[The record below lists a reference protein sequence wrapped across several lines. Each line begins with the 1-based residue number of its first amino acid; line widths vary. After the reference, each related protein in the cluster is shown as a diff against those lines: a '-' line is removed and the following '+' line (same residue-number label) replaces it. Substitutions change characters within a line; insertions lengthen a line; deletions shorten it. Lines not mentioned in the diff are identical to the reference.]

1 MKLSKI
7 ILSSFVLSFAL
18 LTSCNGSGLKGFF
31 GGDKEDND
39 STKTGTKT
47 EAPKEEAPKFDAALT
62 TKLVDLGD
70 EKKLDSEQLGQ
81 LIDQFDFMLKNLD
94 TEIDDIAKMPAG
106 DAKCEAV
113 HQLGKRDNDQLLE
126 RVYSCLNH
134 ADDQP
139 GFNNEIGSRLKN
151 LDVRKRQKNMR
162 NKIKAIVSECQ

>member
-31 GGDKEDND
+31 GGDKEGND
-39 STKTGTKT
+39 TTKTGTKT
-47 EAPKEEAPKFDAALT
+47 ESPKEEAPKFDAALT

-81 LIDQFDFMLKNLD
+81 LIDQFDLLLKEYD
-94 TEIDDIAKMPAG
+94 ADIDDIAKMPAG
-106 DAKCEAV
+106 DAKCEALRK
-113 HQLGKRDNDQLLE
+113 LGKHNNYQLLE
-126 RVYSCLNH
+126 RVYNCLNH

-139 GFNNEIGSRLKN
+139 GFNKEIGSRLKN
-151 LDVRKRQKNMR
+151 LDVRNRQKSMR

>member
-39 STKTGTKT
+39 STKTEKQ
-47 EAPKEEAPKFDAALT
+47 KEETPKFDATLT
-62 TKLVDLGD
+62 TKLVNLGD

-81 LIDQFDFMLKNLD
+81 LIDQFDLLLKQLD
-94 TEIDDIAKMPAG
+94 AEIDEIAKMPAG
-106 DAKCEAV
+106 DAKCEAI
-113 HQLGKRDNDQLLE
+113 HKLGKRDNDRLLE

-134 ADDQP
+134 ADDQL

-162 NKIKAIVSECQ
+162 NIIKAIVSECQ

>member
-31 GGDKEDND
+31 GSDKEDND
-39 STKTGTKT
+39 STKTEKQ
-47 EAPKEEAPKFDAALT
+47 KEETPKFDATLT
-62 TKLVDLGD
+62 TKLVNLGD

-81 LIDQFDFMLKNLD
+81 LIDQFDMLLKQLD
-94 TEIDDIAKMPAG
+94 AEIDEIAKMPAG
-106 DAKCEAV
+106 DAKCEAI
-113 HQLGKRDNDQLLE
+113 HKLGKRDNDRLLE

-134 ADDQP
+134 ADNQP

>member
-39 STKTGTKT
+39 STKTEKQ
-47 EAPKEEAPKFDAALT
+47 KEETQKFDATLT
-62 TKLVDLGD
+62 TKLVNIGD

-81 LIDQFDFMLKNLD
+81 LIDQFDLLLKQLD
-94 TEIDDIAKMPAG
+94 AEIDEIAKMPAG
-106 DAKCEAV
+106 DAKCEAI
-113 HQLGKRDNDQLLE
+113 HKLGKRDNDRLLE

-134 ADDQP
+134 ADNQP

>member
-39 STKTGTKT
+39 STKTEKQ
-47 EAPKEEAPKFDAALT
+47 KEETPKFDATLT
-62 TKLVDLGD
+62 TKLVNLGD

-81 LIDQFDFMLKNLD
+81 LIDQFDLLLKQLD
-94 TEIDDIAKMPAG
+94 AEIDEIAKMPAG
-106 DAKCEAV
+106 DAKCEAI
-113 HQLGKRDNDQLLE
+113 HKLGKRDNDRLLE

-134 ADDQP
+134 ADNQP

>member
-39 STKTGTKT
+39 STKTEKQ
-47 EAPKEEAPKFDAALT
+47 KEETPKFDATLT
-62 TKLVDLGD
+62 TKLVNLGD

-81 LIDQFDFMLKNLD
+81 LIDQFDLLLKQLD
-94 TEIDDIAKMPAG
+94 AEIDEIAKMPAG
-106 DAKCEAV
+106 DSKCEAI
-113 HQLGKRDNDQLLE
+113 HKLGKRDNDRLLE

>member
-18 LTSCNGSGLKGFF
+18 LSSCNGSGLKGFF

-39 STKTGTKT
+39 STKTEKQ
-47 EAPKEEAPKFDAALT
+47 KEETPKFDATLT
-62 TKLVDLGD
+62 TKLVNLGD

-81 LIDQFDFMLKNLD
+81 LIDQFDMLLKQLD
-94 TEIDDIAKMPAG
+94 AEIDEIAKMPAG
-106 DAKCEAV
+106 DAKCEAI
-113 HQLGKRDNDQLLE
+113 HKLGKRDNDRLLE

-134 ADDQP
+134 ADNQP

>member
-18 LTSCNGSGLKGFF
+18 LSSCNGSGLKGFF

-39 STKTGTKT
+39 STKTEKQ
-47 EAPKEEAPKFDAALT
+47 KEETPKFDATLT
-62 TKLVDLGD
+62 TKLVNLGD

-81 LIDQFDFMLKNLD
+81 LIDQFDLLLKQHD
-94 TEIDDIAKMPAG
+94 AEIDEIAKMPAG
-106 DAKCEAV
+106 DAKCEAIRK
-113 HQLGKRDNDQLLE
+113 LGKRDNDRLLE

-134 ADDQP
+134 ADNQP

>member
-18 LTSCNGSGLKGFF
+18 LSSCNGSGLKGFF

-39 STKTGTKT
+39 STKTEKQ
-47 EAPKEEAPKFDAALT
+47 KEETPKFDATLT
-62 TKLVDLGD
+62 TKLVNLGD

-81 LIDQFDFMLKNLD
+81 LIDQFDLLLKQLD
-94 TEIDDIAKMPAG
+94 AEIDEIAKMPAG
-106 DAKCEAV
+106 DAKCEAI
-113 HQLGKRDNDQLLE
+113 HKLGKRDNDRLLE

>member
-39 STKTGTKT
+39 STKTEKQ
-47 EAPKEEAPKFDAALT
+47 KEETPKFDATLT
-62 TKLVDLGD
+62 TKLVNLGD

-81 LIDQFDFMLKNLD
+81 LIDQFDLLLKQLD
-94 TEIDDIAKMPAG
+94 AEIDEIAKMPAG
-106 DAKCEAV
+106 DAKCEAI
-113 HQLGKRDNDQLLE
+113 HKLGKRDNDRLLE

-134 ADDQP
+134 ADDQS

>member
-18 LTSCNGSGLKGFF
+18 LSSCNGSGLKGFF
-31 GGDKEDND
+31 GGDKEYND
-39 STKTGTKT
+39 STKTEKQ
-47 EAPKEEAPKFDAALT
+47 KEETPKFDATLT
-62 TKLVDLGD
+62 TKLVNLGD

-81 LIDQFDFMLKNLD
+81 LIDQFDMLLKQLD
-94 TEIDDIAKMPAG
+94 AEIDEIAKMPAG
-106 DAKCEAV
+106 DAKCEAI
-113 HQLGKRDNDQLLE
+113 HKLGKRDNDRLLE

-134 ADDQP
+134 ADNLP

>member
-1 MKLSKI
+1 MKLSDI

-18 LTSCNGSGLKGFF
+18 LSSCNGSGLKGFF

-39 STKTGTKT
+39 STKTEKQ
-47 EAPKEEAPKFDAALT
+47 KEETPKFDATLT
-62 TKLVDLGD
+62 TKLVNLGD

-81 LIDQFDFMLKNLD
+81 LIDQFDLLLKQHD
-94 TEIDDIAKMPAG
+94 AEIDEIAKMPAG
-106 DAKCEAV
+106 DAKCEAI
-113 HQLGKRDNDQLLE
+113 HKLGKRDNDRLLE

-134 ADDQP
+134 ADNQP

>member
-1 MKLSKI
+1 MKISKI

-39 STKTGTKT
+39 STKTEKQ
-47 EAPKEEAPKFDAALT
+47 KEETPKFDATLT
-62 TKLVDLGD
+62 TKLVNLGD

-81 LIDQFDFMLKNLD
+81 LIDQFDLLLKQLD
-94 TEIDDIAKMPAG
+94 AEIDEIAKMPAG
-106 DAKCEAV
+106 DAKCEAI
-113 HQLGKRDNDQLLE
+113 HKLGKRDNDRLLE

>member
-39 STKTGTKT
+39 STKTEKQ
-47 EAPKEEAPKFDAALT
+47 KEETPKFDATLT
-62 TKLVDLGD
+62 TKLVNLGD

-81 LIDQFDFMLKNLD
+81 LIDQFDLLLKQLD
-94 TEIDDIAKMPAG
+94 AEIDEIAKMPAG
-106 DAKCEAV
+106 DAKCEAIRK
-113 HQLGKRDNDQLLE
+113 LGKRDNDRLLE

-134 ADDQP
+134 ADNQP

>member
-39 STKTGTKT
+39 STKTEKQKEGT
-47 EAPKEEAPKFDAALT
+47 PKFDAVLT

-81 LIDQFDFMLKNLD
+81 LIAQFDLLLKQLD
-94 TEIDDIAKMPAG
+94 AEIDEIAKMPAG
-106 DAKCEAV
+106 DAKCEAI
-113 HQLGKRDNDQLLE
+113 HKLGKRDNDRLLE

>member
-18 LTSCNGSGLKGFF
+18 LSSCNGSGLKGFF
-31 GGDKEDND
+31 GGDKEYND
-39 STKTGTKT
+39 STKTEKQ
-47 EAPKEEAPKFDAALT
+47 KEETPKFDATLT
-62 TKLVDLGD
+62 TKLVNLGD

-81 LIDQFDFMLKNLD
+81 LIDQFDLLLKQHD
-94 TEIDDIAKMPAG
+94 AEIDEIAKMPAG
-106 DAKCEAV
+106 NAKCEAIKK
-113 HQLGKRDNDQLLE
+113 LGKRDNYRLLE

>member
-39 STKTGTKT
+39 STKTEKQ
-47 EAPKEEAPKFDAALT
+47 KEETPKFDATLT
-62 TKLVDLGD
+62 TKLVNLGD

-81 LIDQFDFMLKNLD
+81 LIDQFDLLLKQHD
-94 TEIDDIAKMPAG
+94 AEIDEIAKMPAG
-106 DAKCEAV
+106 DAKCEAIRK
-113 HQLGKRDNDQLLE
+113 LGKRDNDRLLE

-134 ADDQP
+134 ADNQP

>member
-39 STKTGTKT
+39 STKTEKQ
-47 EAPKEEAPKFDAALT
+47 KEETPKFDATLT
-62 TKLVDLGD
+62 TKLVNLGD

-81 LIDQFDFMLKNLD
+81 LIDQFDLLLKQLD
-94 TEIDDIAKMPAG
+94 AEIDEIAKMPAG
-106 DAKCEAV
+106 DAKCEAI
-113 HQLGKRDNDQLLE
+113 HKLGKRDNDRLLE

-134 ADDQP
+134 ADNQP

-162 NKIKAIVSECQ
+162 NKIKTIVSECQ

>member
-39 STKTGTKT
+39 STKTEKQ
-47 EAPKEEAPKFDAALT
+47 KEETPKFDATLT
-62 TKLVDLGD
+62 TKLVNLGD

-81 LIDQFDFMLKNLD
+81 LIDQFDMLLKQLD
-94 TEIDDIAKMPAG
+94 AEIDEIAKMPAG
-106 DAKCEAV
+106 DAKCEAINK
-113 HQLGKRDNDQLLE
+113 LGKRDNDRLLE

-134 ADDQP
+134 ADNQP

>member
-18 LTSCNGSGLKGFF
+18 LSSCNGSGLKGFF

-39 STKTGTKT
+39 STKTEKQ
-47 EAPKEEAPKFDAALT
+47 KEETPKFDATLT
-62 TKLVDLGD
+62 TKLVNLGD

-81 LIDQFDFMLKNLD
+81 LIDQFDLLLKQHD
-94 TEIDDIAKMPAG
+94 AEIDEIAKMPAG
-106 DAKCEAV
+106 DAKCEAI
-113 HQLGKRDNDQLLE
+113 HKLGKRDNDRLLE

-134 ADDQP
+134 ADNQP

>member
-39 STKTGTKT
+39 STKTEKQ
-47 EAPKEEAPKFDAALT
+47 KEETPKFDATLT
-62 TKLVDLGD
+62 TKLVNLGD

-81 LIDQFDFMLKNLD
+81 LIDQFDLLLKQLD
-94 TEIDDIAKMPAG
+94 AKIDEIAKMPAG
-106 DAKCEAV
+106 DAKCEAI
-113 HQLGKRDNDQLLE
+113 HKLGKRDNDRLLE

-162 NKIKAIVSECQ
+162 NKIKAVVSECQ

>member
-39 STKTGTKT
+39 STKTEKQ
-47 EAPKEEAPKFDAALT
+47 KEETPKFDATLT
-62 TKLVDLGD
+62 TKLVNLGD

-81 LIDQFDFMLKNLD
+81 LIDQFDMLLKQLD
-94 TEIDDIAKMPAG
+94 AEIDEIAKMPAG
-106 DAKCEAV
+106 DAKCEAI
-113 HQLGKRDNDQLLE
+113 HKLGKRDNDRLLE

-134 ADDQP
+134 ADNQP

>member
-18 LTSCNGSGLKGFF
+18 LSSCNGSGLKGFF

-39 STKTGTKT
+39 STKTEKQ
-47 EAPKEEAPKFDAALT
+47 KEETPKFDATLT
-62 TKLVDLGD
+62 TKLVNLGD

-81 LIDQFDFMLKNLD
+81 LIDQFDMLLKQLD
-94 TEIDDIAKMPAG
+94 AEIDEIAKMPAG
-106 DAKCEAV
+106 DAKCEAI
-113 HQLGKRDNDQLLE
+113 HKLGKRDNDRLLE

>member
-39 STKTGTKT
+39 STKTEKQ
-47 EAPKEEAPKFDAALT
+47 KEETPKFDATLT
-62 TKLVDLGD
+62 TKLVNLGD

-81 LIDQFDFMLKNLD
+81 LIDQFDLLLKQLD
-94 TEIDDIAKMPAG
+94 AEIDEIAKMPAG
-106 DAKCEAV
+106 DAKCEAI
-113 HQLGKRDNDQLLE
+113 HKLGKRDNDRLLE

-151 LDVRKRQKNMR
+151 LDVRKRQKSMR

>member
-18 LTSCNGSGLKGFF
+18 LSSCNGSGLKGFF

-39 STKTGTKT
+39 STKTEKQ
-47 EAPKEEAPKFDAALT
+47 KEETPKFDATLT
-62 TKLVDLGD
+62 TKLVNLGD

-81 LIDQFDFMLKNLD
+81 LIDQFDMLLKQLD
-94 TEIDDIAKMPAG
+94 AEIDEIAKMPAG
-106 DAKCEAV
+106 DAKCEAI
-113 HQLGKRDNDQLLE
+113 HKLGKRDNDRLLE

-134 ADDQP
+134 ADNQP

-151 LDVRKRQKNMR
+151 LDVRNRQKSMR

>member
-39 STKTGTKT
+39 STKTEKQ
-47 EAPKEEAPKFDAALT
+47 KEETPKFDATLT
-62 TKLVDLGD
+62 TKLVNLGD

-81 LIDQFDFMLKNLD
+81 LIDQFDMLLKQLD
-94 TEIDDIAKMPAG
+94 AEIDEIAKMPAG
-106 DAKCEAV
+106 DAKCEAI
-113 HQLGKRDNDQLLE
+113 HKLGKRDNDRLLE

-134 ADDQP
+134 ADNQP

-162 NKIKAIVSECQ
+162 NKIKGIKPM

>member
-18 LTSCNGSGLKGFF
+18 LSSCNGSGLKGFF

-39 STKTGTKT
+39 STKTEKQ
-47 EAPKEEAPKFDAALT
+47 KEETPKFDATLT
-62 TKLVDLGD
+62 TKLVNLGD

-81 LIDQFDFMLKNLD
+81 LIDQFDLLLKQLD
-94 TEIDDIAKMPAG
+94 AEIDEIAKMPAG
-106 DAKCEAV
+106 DAKCEAIRK
-113 HQLGKRDNDQLLE
+113 LGKRDNDRLLE

-134 ADDQP
+134 ADNQP

>member
-39 STKTGTKT
+39 STKTEKQ
-47 EAPKEEAPKFDAALT
+47 KEETPKFDATLT
-62 TKLVDLGD
+62 TKLVNLGD
-70 EKKLDSEQLGQ
+70 EKKLDSEQLGE
-81 LIDQFDFMLKNLD
+81 LIDQFDMLLKQLD
-94 TEIDDIAKMPAG
+94 AEIDEIAKMPAG
-106 DAKCEAV
+106 DAKCEAI
-113 HQLGKRDNDQLLE
+113 HKLGKRDNDRLLE

-134 ADDQP
+134 ADNQP

>member
-39 STKTGTKT
+39 STKTEKQ
-47 EAPKEEAPKFDAALT
+47 KEETPKFDATIT
-62 TKLVDLGD
+62 TKLVNLGD

-81 LIDQFDFMLKNLD
+81 LIDQFDLLLKQLD
-94 TEIDDIAKMPAG
+94 AEIDEIAKMPAG
-106 DAKCEAV
+106 DAKCEAI
-113 HQLGKRDNDQLLE
+113 HKLGKRDNDRLLE
-126 RVYSCLNH
+126 RVYNCLNH

>member
-18 LTSCNGSGLKGFF
+18 LSSCNGSGLKGFF

-39 STKTGTKT
+39 STKTEKQ
-47 EAPKEEAPKFDAALT
+47 KEETPKFDATLT
-62 TKLVDLGD
+62 TKLVNLGD

-81 LIDQFDFMLKNLD
+81 LIDQFDMLLKQLD
-94 TEIDDIAKMPAG
+94 AEIDEIAKMPAG
-106 DAKCEAV
+106 DAKCEAT
-113 HQLGKRDNDQLLE
+113 HKLGKRDNDRLLE

-134 ADDQP
+134 ADNQP

>member
-39 STKTGTKT
+39 STKTEKQ
-47 EAPKEEAPKFDAALT
+47 KEETPKFDATLT
-62 TKLVDLGD
+62 TKLVNLGD

-81 LIDQFDFMLKNLD
+81 LIDQFDLLLKQHD
-94 TEIDDIAKMPAG
+94 AEIDEIAKMPAG
-106 DAKCEAV
+106 DAKCEAI
-113 HQLGKRDNDQLLE
+113 HKLGKRDNDRLLE

-134 ADDQP
+134 ADNQP

>member
-39 STKTGTKT
+39 STKTEKQ
-47 EAPKEEAPKFDAALT
+47 KEETPKFDATLT
-62 TKLVDLGD
+62 TKLVNLGD

-81 LIDQFDFMLKNLD
+81 LIDQFDLLLKQLD
-94 TEIDDIAKMPAG
+94 AEIDEIAKMPAG
-106 DAKCEAV
+106 DAKCEAI
-113 HQLGKRDNDQLLE
+113 HKLGKRDNDRLLE

>member
-18 LTSCNGSGLKGFF
+18 LSSCNGSGLKGFF

-39 STKTGTKT
+39 STKTEKQ
-47 EAPKEEAPKFDAALT
+47 KEETPKFDATLT
-62 TKLVDLGD
+62 TKLVNLGD

-81 LIDQFDFMLKNLD
+81 LIDQFDLLLKQLD
-94 TEIDDIAKMPAG
+94 AEIDEIAKMPAG
-106 DAKCEAV
+106 DAKCEAI
-113 HQLGKRDNDQLLE
+113 HKLGKRDNDRLLE

-134 ADDQP
+134 ADNQP